1 MTISVV
7 VKSVDLITHLTRP
20 GRKENLIYAFRSC
33 VPSGR
38 PDRVTSILKKSYSTW
53 STTSPKVNDKD
64 FGELI
69 FLQGRLSYGTI
80 LFRVKGQKSQEKV
93 KLMKKVLMGHR
104 DAILNHYIVITK
116 AKIRIIPLGDT
127 R

>member
-1 MTISVV
+1 MREIKFLADVNME
-7 VKSVDLITHLTRP
+7 KPLVDYLSGQGYDIKWVPDYNCEMADEDLLKLANEEKRILIT
-20 GRKENLIYAFRSC
+20 
-33 VPSGR
+33 
-38 PDRVTSILKKSYSTW
+38 
-53 STTSPKVNDKD
+53 NDKD

-69 FLQGRLSYGTI
+69 FLQRRLSYGTI

>member
-1 MTISVV
+1 MREIKFLADVNME
-7 VKSVDLITHLTRP
+7 KPLVDYLSGQGYDIKWVPDYNCEMADEDLLKLANEEKRILIT
-20 GRKENLIYAFRSC
+20 
-33 VPSGR
+33 
-38 PDRVTSILKKSYSTW
+38 
-53 STTSPKVNDKD
+53 NDKD

-69 FLQGRLSYGTI
+69 FLQRRLSYGTI

-104 DAILNHYIVITK
+104 NAIINHYIVITK